1 MGPWRPL
8 KDLSLQPNPYS
19 WTTIA
24 SMVFLEQ
31 PIGVGYSFTSD
42 ESEYY
47 LVSDYTAAKDNVKSI
62 KEFFI
67 KFPERINNTVYLA
80 SESYGGHYI
89 PQLTLELFQENDD
102 DFLNRFGGFLV
113 GNPFTSF
120 ASGDIAGAL
129 AKWGEQLLPLTLWR
143 KFVNNSCSDLSHDL
157 FDYPNECWN
166 LLGEIEAFTSALN
179 PYALNFPVCTE
190 NNQPE
195 KKSNYKAQ
203 ARIFQ
208 NFKEK
213 YINYLVKNNDI
224 LKNKIDL
231 EKYNI
236 NNINEVDLKGEL
248 IKKSTLIED
257 ENNNDF
263 NYNPC
268 TESYTERKYFIIIII
283 NINFQYLYTFI

>member
-8 KDLSLQPNPYS
+8 KDLTLQPNPYS

-31 PIGVGYSFTSD
+31 PIGTGYSYASD
-42 ESEYY
+42 ASEYN
-47 LVSDYTAAKDNVKSI
+47 LLSDYTAAKDNVKSI

-89 PQLTLELFQENDD
+89 PQLTLELFEENDD

-120 ASGDIAGAL
+120 ASGDIAGSL
-129 AKWGEQLLPLTLWR
+129 AKWGEQLVPITLWR
-143 KFVNNSCSDLSHDL
+143 KFVNNTCIDLSHTVY
-157 FDYPNECWN
+157 DYPTECWN
-166 LLGEIEAFTSALN
+166 LLYEIDDFTSTLN

-190 NNQPE
+190 TNQPE
-195 KKSNYKAQ
+195 KKSKAQ
-203 ARIFQ
+203 TRIFQ

-213 YINYLVKNNDI
+213 YIDYLVNNNNKNNI
-224 LKNKIDL
+224 KRFN
-231 EKYNI
+231 KYNI
-236 NNINEVDLKGEL
+236 NEIDVKGQL
-248 IKKSTLIED
+248 IKKSNLIVDED
-257 ENNNDF
+257 IKNFKYD
-263 NYNPC
+263 PC
-268 TESYTERKYFIIIII
+268 TESYTERK
-283 NINFQYLYTFI
+283 